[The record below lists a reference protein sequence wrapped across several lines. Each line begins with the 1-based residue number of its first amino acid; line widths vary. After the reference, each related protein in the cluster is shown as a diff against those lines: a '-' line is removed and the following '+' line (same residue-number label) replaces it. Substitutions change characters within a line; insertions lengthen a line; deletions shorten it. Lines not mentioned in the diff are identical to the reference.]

1 MTSAEREYMESH
13 QRSLKRKQKLI
24 ALIGT
29 IGFGG
34 SMLFTLVPLFKSGLQ
49 QQNQPEI
56 IEVESAEMQLKAQE
70 KGYQSVLQR
79 EPDNLTA
86 LEGLVNVR
94 LQLNDTKGAI
104 EPLEKL
110 VKLSPG
116 REDYLMILS
125 ELKQR
130 IGKEVN

>member
-1 MTSAEREYMESH
+1 MTCSEREYMESR
-13 QRSLKRKQKLI
+13 QRSLQRKQKLI

-56 IEVESAEMQLKAQE
+56 IEVESAEVQLKAQE

-79 EPDNLTA
+79 EPENLTA
-86 LEGLVNVR
+86 LEALVNVR

-110 VKLSPG
+110 VKLSPE
-116 REDYLMILS
+116 REDYKALLEQLTAI
-125 ELKQR
+125 
-130 IGKEVN
+130 

>member
-1 MTSAEREYMESH
+1 MTCSEREYMESR
-13 QRSLKRKQKLI
+13 QRSLQRKQKLI

-56 IEVESAEMQLKAQE
+56 IEVESAEVQLKAQE

-79 EPDNLTA
+79 EPENLTA
-86 LEGLVNVR
+86 LEALVNVR

-110 VKLSPG
+110 VNLSPE
-116 REDYLMILS
+116 REDYKALLAQ
-125 ELKQR
+125 LKSSS
-130 IGKEVN
+130 KD

>member
-1 MTSAEREYMESH
+1 MTSSEREYMQSR
-13 QRSLKRKQKLI
+13 QRSLQRKQKLI

-56 IEVESAEMQLKAQE
+56 IEVDSAEVQLKAQE
-70 KGYQSVLQR
+70 KGYQMVLQR

-86 LEGLVNVR
+86 LEGLLNVR
-94 LQLNDTKGAI
+94 LQLNDPKGAI

-110 VKLSPG
+110 VELSPE
-116 REDYLMILS
+116 REDYKALLEQFNS
-125 ELKQR
+125 EQ
-130 IGKEVN
+130 

>member
-1 MTSAEREYMESH
+1 MTSSEREYMQSR
-13 QRSLKRKQKLI
+13 QRSLQRKQKLI

-56 IEVESAEMQLKAQE
+56 IEVESAEVQLKAQE

-79 EPDNLTA
+79 EPENLTA
-86 LEGLVNVR
+86 LEALVNVR
-94 LQLNDTKGAI
+94 LQLNNTKGAI

-110 VKLSPG
+110 VKLSPE
-116 REDYLMILS
+116 REDYQALLEQLTAI
-125 ELKQR
+125 
-130 IGKEVN
+130 

>member
-1 MTSAEREYMESH
+1 MTSSEREYMESR
-13 QRSLKRKQKLI
+13 QRSLQRKQKLI

-56 IEVESAEMQLKAQE
+56 IEVESAEVQLKAQE
-70 KGYQSVLQR
+70 KGYESVLQR
-79 EPDNLTA
+79 EPENLTA
-86 LEGLVNVR
+86 LEALVNVR

-110 VKLSPG
+110 VELSPE
-116 REDYLMILS
+116 REDYQALLA
-125 ELKQR
+125 ELNQD
-130 IGKEVN
+130 